1 MEFTRE
7 PRENQG
13 KINERALN
21 FRVGGGV
28 RNMEGTRKDKRRCQP
43 ENRST
48 VLSKGAVIGVGQFKT
63 STIF

>member
-13 KINERALN
+13 KINERA
-21 FRVGGGV
+21 GGGV

>member
-21 FRVGGGV
+21 FRVGGGLGIWRV
-28 RNMEGTRKDKRRCQP
+28 QGKIKDGVSRRTGQPYCQR
-43 ENRST
+43 E
-48 VLSKGAVIGVGQFKT
+48 Q
-63 STIF
+63 